1 MKIAKSKS
9 LGTVSVNMT
18 PMIDMVF
25 NLLIFFILTSQFA
38 QLETEE
44 VVLPPSSTAT
54 TKDYT
59 EFRNV
64 VINIVNKDGAG
75 EIIVFRRPFT
85 PQDLTEHLID
95 LNSKASEEGR
105 QMNVILRADAD
116 VPYEDVARVMLAAGK
131 ARIQGWWITTE
142 IEKKDKDEARGG
154 L

>member
-1 MKIAKSKS
+1 MKIAKSKG

-44 VVLPPSSTAT
+44 VVLPPSTTAT

-64 VINIVNKDGAG
+64 VINIINKDGAG

-85 PQDLTEHLID
+85 PPELTEHLKQ
-95 LNSKASEEGR
+95 LKESAEGR
-105 QMNVILRADAD
+105 AMNVILRADAD
-116 VPYEDVARVMLAAGK
+116 VPYEDVARVMLAAG
-131 ARIQGWWITTE
+131 AAEIQGWWITTE
-142 IEKKDKDEARGG
+142 IEKKDEARGRS
-154 L
+154 